1 MRNAVVRLAL
11 LALVALIAG
20 AAWQALLRDGGDD
33 EERAPAARRERLYA
47 VAQDDIASVAVRTAD
62 GEAAFRRSEDGSWA
76 FDADPPLPV
85 NPDRWGGVTLLLS
98 GPEVERVLV
107 AADMGGATDGDADE
121 FGLDAPSAVV
131 RVGLADGSAVT
142 ARLGDSTPD
151 GRNVY
156 AQVEGRDAVALVN
169 APWGEALTRLATD
182 PPFPSWLYAVDPAR
196 VRLFEV
202 ERDGRAVTFL
212 LGLTETD
219 GEASARVHAG
229 GEARGLTA
237 DERAALLDIAGGPG
251 ELRVLAP
258 DSASGPGELR
268 VFAPDSAGGPGEFR
282 VLAPDAADVAETGLR
297 EPSLIVR
304 VSYERLA
311 PADGPRLAS
320 AVYAIGA
327 RLPDGAAY
335 YAATQDA
342 DYLLTFDAAWVEA
355 ASALAARFGG

>member
-1 MRNAVVRLAL
+1 MRNAVVRLSL
-11 LALVALIAG
+11 LALAALIAG
-20 AAWQALLRDGGDD
+20 AAWQALLRGDGDD
-33 EERAPAARRERLYA
+33 ERAPAARRERLYA

-62 GEAAFRRSEDGSWA
+62 GEAAFRRGADGSWA

-107 AADMGGATDGDADE
+107 AADVANGGANGGAGE

-142 ARLGDSTPD
+142 ARLGDRTPD

-156 AQVEGRDAVALVN
+156 AQVGGRDAVALVN

-182 PPFPSWLYAVDPAR
+182 PPFPSWFYAVDPAR

-212 LGLTETD
+212 LGLTEAD
-219 GEASARVHAG
+219 GEPSARVHAG
-229 GEARGLTA
+229 GAARGLTA
-237 DERAALLDIAGGPG
+237 DERAALLEIAGGPG
-251 ELRVLAP
+251 EF
-258 DSASGPGELR
+258 R
-268 VFAPDSAGGPGEFR
+268 VFAPDAAGGPGEFR
-282 VLAPDAADVAETGLR
+282 VLAPDAAGGPVEFRVLAPDSASVAETGLR

-342 DYLLTFDAAWVEA
+342 DYLLTFDAAWVDA

>member
-11 LALVALIAG
+11 LALAALIAG
-20 AAWQALLRDGGDD
+20 AAWQALLRDDDD
-33 EERAPAARRERLYA
+33 EECAATNPERRERLYA

-62 GEAAFRRSEDGSWA
+62 GDAAFRRGADGSWA

-107 AADMGGATDGDADE
+107 APDTGGAANGGADE

-142 ARLGDSTPD
+142 ARLGDRTPD

-156 AQVEGRDAVALVN
+156 AHVEGHDAVALVN

-182 PPFPSWLYAVDPAR
+182 PPLPSWYYAVDPAR
-196 VRLFEV
+196 VRLFEM
-202 ERDGRAVTFL
+202 ERGGRAVTFL

-229 GEARGLTA
+229 GAARGLTA
-237 DERAALLDIAGGPG
+237 DERAALLEI
-251 ELRVLAP
+251 
-258 DSASGPGELR
+258 
-268 VFAPDSAGGPGEFR
+268 AGGPGEFR
-282 VLAPDAADVAETGLR
+282 VLAPDAASGPGELRVLAPDAASAAETGLR
-297 EPSLIVR
+297 EPTLIVR

-342 DYLLTFDAAWVEA
+342 DYLLTFDAAWVA
-355 ASALAARFGG
+355 AATALAARFGG

>member
-11 LALVALIAG
+11 LALAALIAG
-20 AAWQALLRDGGDD
+20 AAWWALLRGDD
-33 EERAPAARRERLYA
+33 DDERAPAARRERLYA
-47 VAQDDIASVAVRTAD
+47 VAQDDIASVMVRTAD
-62 GEAAFRRSEDGSWA
+62 GEATFRRGADGSWA

-107 AADMGGATDGDADE
+107 APDTGGAANGGADE

-142 ARLGDSTPD
+142 ARLGDRTPD

-156 AQVEGRDAVALVN
+156 AQVEGREAVALVN

-182 PPFPSWLYAVDPAR
+182 PPYPSWFYAVDPAR
-196 VRLFEV
+196 VRLFEI
-202 ERDGRAVTFL
+202 ERDGWAVTFL

-229 GEARGLTA
+229 VASRGLTA
-237 DERAALLDIAGGPG
+237 DERAALLGI
-251 ELRVLAP
+251 
-258 DSASGPGELR
+258 
-268 VFAPDSAGGPGEFR
+268 AGGPGEFR
-282 VLAPDAADVAETGLR
+282 VLAPDAASAVETGLHD
-297 EPSLIVR
+297 PTLIVR

-327 RLPDGAAY
+327 RLPDGVAY

-342 DYLLTFDAAWVEA
+342 DYLLTFDAAWVDA
-355 ASALAARFGG
+355 AAALAARFGG

>member
-11 LALVALIAG
+11 LALAALIAG
-20 AAWQALLRDGGDD
+20 AAWWALLRDGDD

-47 VAQDDIASVAVRTAD
+47 VAQDDIASVAVRSAN
-62 GEAAFRRSEDGSWA
+62 GEAAFRRGADGSWA

-98 GPEVERVLV
+98 GPEVERVLI
-107 AADMGGATDGDADE
+107 AADIGGGAGE

-142 ARLGDSTPD
+142 ARLGDKTPD

-169 APWGEALTRLATD
+169 APWGEALTRLASD
-182 PPFPSWLYAVDPAR
+182 PPFPSWFYAVDPAR

-219 GEASARVHAG
+219 GEPSARVHAG
-229 GEARGLTA
+229 GAARGLTA
-237 DERAALLDIAGGPG
+237 DERAALLEI
-251 ELRVLAP
+251 
-258 DSASGPGELR
+258 
-268 VFAPDSAGGPGEFR
+268 AGGPGEFR
-282 VLAPDAADVAETGLR
+282 VLAPDAASVAETGLR

-311 PADGPRLAS
+311 SADGPRLAS

-342 DYLLTFDAAWVEA
+342 DHLLTFDAAWVEA

>member
-11 LALVALIAG
+11 LALAALIAG
-20 AAWQALLRDGGDD
+20 AAWQALLRDDDD
-33 EERAPAARRERLYA
+33 EERGATNPERRERLYA
-47 VAQDDIASVAVRTAD
+47 VAQDDIASVMVRTAD
-62 GEAAFRRSEDGSWA
+62 GEAAFRRGADGSWA

-107 AADMGGATDGDADE
+107 AADAGGGANGGADE

-142 ARLGDSTPD
+142 ARLGDRTPD

-182 PPFPSWLYAVDPAR
+182 PPFPSWFYAVDPAR
-196 VRLFEV
+196 VRLFEM

-229 GEARGLTA
+229 GASRGLTA
-237 DERAALLDIAGGPG
+237 DERAALLEIAGGPG

-258 DSASGPGELR
+258 DAAS
-268 VFAPDSAGGPGEFR
+268 
-282 VLAPDAADVAETGLR
+282 VAETGLR
-297 EPSLIVR
+297 DPTLIVR

-311 PADGPRLAS
+311 SADGPRLAS
-320 AVYAIGA
+320 AVYAIGS

-342 DYLLTFDAAWVEA
+342 DYFLTFDAAWVDA

>member
-11 LALVALIAG
+11 LALAALIAG
-20 AAWQALLRDGGDD
+20 VAWQALLRDGDD
-33 EERAPAARRERLYA
+33 EELAPAARRERLYA
-47 VAQDDIASVAVRTAD
+47 VPQDDIASVMVRTAD
-62 GEAAFRRSEDGSWA
+62 GEAAFRRGADGSWA

-107 AADMGGATDGDADE
+107 AAGIGDAANGGADE

-142 ARLGDSTPD
+142 ARLGDATPD

-156 AQVEGRDAVALVN
+156 AQVEGRDEVALVN

-182 PPFPSWLYAVDPAR
+182 PPFPSWFYAVDPAR

-219 GEASARVHAG
+219 GEPSARVHVDGA
-229 GEARGLTA
+229 ARGLTA
-237 DERAALLDIAGGPG
+237 DERAALLGIAGGPG

-258 DSASGPGELR
+258 DAASGPGELR
-268 VFAPDSAGGPGEFR
+268 V
-282 VLAPDAADVAETGLR
+282 LAPAAAGTAETGLR

-327 RLPDGAAY
+327 RIPDGTAY

>member
-11 LALVALIAG
+11 LALAALIAG
-20 AAWQALLRDGGDD
+20 AAWQALLRGDD

-62 GEAAFRRSEDGSWA
+62 GEAAFRRSADGSWS

-107 AADMGGATDGDADE
+107 AADGGANGGADE

-142 ARLGDSTPD
+142 ARLGDRTPD

-169 APWGEALTRLATD
+169 APWGEALTRLAMD
-182 PPFPSWLYAVDPAR
+182 PPFPSWYYAVDPAR

-229 GEARGLTA
+229 GAARGLTA
-237 DERAALLDIAGGPG
+237 DERAALLEIAGGPG

-258 DSASGPGELR
+258 DAAS
-268 VFAPDSAGGPGEFR
+268 GPGEFR
-282 VLAPDAADVAETGLR
+282 VFAPDATGVAETGLR

>member
-11 LALVALIAG
+11 LALAALIAG
-20 AAWQALLRDGGDD
+20 AAWWALLRGGED
-33 EERAPAARRERLYA
+33 ERGAAVPERRERLYA
-47 VAQDDIASVAVRTAD
+47 VAQDDIASVTVRTAD
-62 GEAAFRRSEDGSWA
+62 GDSAFRRGADGSWA

-107 AADMGGATDGDADE
+107 AADAGE

-142 ARLGDSTPD
+142 TRLGDRTPD

-156 AQVEGRDAVALVN
+156 AQVEGREAVALVN
-169 APWGEALTRLATD
+169 APWGEAVTRLASD
-182 PPFPSWLYAVDPAR
+182 PPFPSWFYAVDPAR
-196 VRLFEV
+196 ARLFEI

-212 LGLTETD
+212 LGLTEAD
-219 GEASARVHAG
+219 GEPSARAHAG
-229 GEARGLTA
+229 GASRDLTA
-237 DERAALLDIAGGPG
+237 GERAALLGIVGGPS
-251 ELRVLAP
+251 EL
-258 DSASGPGELR
+258 
-268 VFAPDSAGGPGEFR
+268 R

-327 RLPDGAAY
+327 RLPDGGAY
-335 YAATQDA
+335 YAATPDA
-342 DYLLTFDAAWVEA
+342 DYLLTFDAAWTDA
-355 ASALAARFGG
+355 ALALAARFGG